1 MPVYVSGVSGKVEW
15 RCKMALLPGGMSC
28 SEEEAIGQLPV
39 VIHLQSASVVRREPA
54 QESRDRVK

>member
-1 MPVYVSGVSGKVEW
+1 
-15 RCKMALLPGGMSC
+15 MALLPGGMSC

-54 QESRDRVK
+54 QKSRDRVK